1 KKHEDLLSDKIH
13 QWGMAIDLNACIG
26 CNACIVACQAEN
38 NIPIVGKEQ
47 VAMGREMHW
56 IRMDRYYATPVYER
70 DDHGHIE
77 KEEGKKK
84 AVPSWVKD
92 NPELVP
98 QPVACVQCENAPCE
112 TVCPVNA
119 TVHTEEGLNA
129 MAYNRCIG
137 TRYCANNCPYKA
149 RRFNYFDY
157 NKRNPLIA
165 HNLYKGPLGEKK
177 VGEAPHLQRNPN
189 VSVRMRGVMEKCTYC
204 VQRLESAKIKQK
216 QIGRAMALQAGT
228 PSTAI
233 EIGPEDLRVKTDSV
247 RTACQEACPTEAI
260 SFGNLLD
267 RKSKVWRAK
276 YTDHLRDDGTYDPKP
291 RNYDVLNYI
300 GTVPRTSYLAR
311 VKNPNPD
318 MPDAKY
324 RGLATIH

>member
-1 KKHEDLLSDKIH
+1 
-13 QWGMAIDLNACIG
+13 
-26 CNACIVACQAEN
+26 
-38 NIPIVGKEQ
+38 
-47 VAMGREMHW
+47 
-56 IRMDRYYATPVYER
+56 
-70 DDHGHIE
+70 
-77 KEEGKKK
+77 
-84 AVPSWVKD
+84 
-92 NPELVP
+92 
-98 QPVACVQCENAPCE
+98 
-112 TVCPVNA
+112 
-119 TVHTEEGLNA
+119 
-129 MAYNRCIG
+129 
-137 TRYCANNCPYKA
+137 
-149 RRFNYFDY
+149 
-157 NKRNPLIA
+157 
-165 HNLYKGPLGEKK
+165 
-177 VGEAPHLQRNPN
+177 
-189 VSVRMRGVMEKCTYC
+189 MEKCTYC

-324 RGLATIH
+324 RGLATIHTG